1 MKTTELAAEVVA
13 SKSGEKERLDELER
27 KVTEVCTEFAKTVGS
42 SFDDVFGELI
52 RRAQRRAALRG
63 QVRVE
68 VEREVLDAQASAIAT
83 ETERRLAEL
92 ALKA

>member
-27 KVTEVCTEFAKTVGS
+27 KVTEVCTELAKTVGS
-42 SFDDVFGELI
+42 SFDDIFGELI